1 MLNKMFVLML
11 IALSLT
17 MVCLVPC
24 SIAREQ
30 GINTF
35 TSPTLSAKF
44 VLIPA
49 GTFMMGSP
57 SDEPGRDRDED
68 PQHQVTISRPFYM
81 QTTEVT
87 QWQWKR
93 VMGNNPSHFSSCGG
107 DCPVEQVSWE
117 DVQGFIQKLNS
128 MEGTDKYRLPTEAQW
143 EYAARAGTTT
153 RFHAGNSDDDLSR
166 AGWLKANCGSKT
178 HQVGQKA
185 SSSWG
190 LYDMHG
196 NVYEW
201 VQDWFRLYS
210 AVSVTDPAGPS
221 SGLKRVRRGGSWSS
235 IARFCRSANR
245 DYFGPDQ
252 HSGLLGFRLLRIQ

>member
-1 MLNKMFVLML
+1 ML
-11 IALSLT
+11 IVVSLAL
-17 MVCLVPC
+17 VCFVPC
-24 SIAREQ
+24 SIAGEK
-30 GINTF
+30 GSDAF
-35 TSPTLSAKF
+35 TSSILGAKF

-49 GTFMMGSP
+49 GTFLMGSP
-57 SDEPGRDRDED
+57 SEERGWESDES
-68 PQHQVTISRPFYM
+68 PQHQVIISRPFYM

-87 QWQWKR
+87 QGQWKR
-93 VMGNNPSHFSSCGG
+93 VMGSNPSHFSSCGD

-117 DVQGFIQKLNS
+117 QVQGFIKRLNT

-153 RFHAGNSDDDLSR
+153 RFHTGNSDDDLLH
-166 AGWLKANCGSKT
+166 AGWFRSNSGSKT
-178 HQVGQKA
+178 HQVGQKTPSA
-185 SSSWG
+185 WG

-210 AVSVTDPAGPS
+210 GGSVTDPAGPS
-221 SGLKRVRRGGSWSS
+221 SGSKLVRRGGSWSS
-235 IARFCRSANR
+235 VARFCRSANR

-252 HSGLLGFRLLRIQ
+252 RSGLLGFRLLKIQ